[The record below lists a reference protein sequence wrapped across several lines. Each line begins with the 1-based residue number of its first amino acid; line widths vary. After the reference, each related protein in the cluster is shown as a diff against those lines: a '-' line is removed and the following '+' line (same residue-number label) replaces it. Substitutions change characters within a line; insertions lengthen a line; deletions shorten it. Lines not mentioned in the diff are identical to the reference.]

1 MVEGVSFPCTLSWEG
16 SPCSPFRGY
25 SPLQPRDSAI
35 VRAGPQAPPC
45 FLPTAQHL
53 FFLQGA
59 GQPLRA
65 PGLLADGPG
74 HHHCA
79 QTQCHPLGGPHSG
92 CGTRGFQQRQLSLPV
107 PRPHP
112 SQPAES
118 GDLLIVHQARDGPP
132 LTPADQG
139 WAGEQAGQTL
149 QPSLPQCPLRWVFW
163 PVESPS
169 SCVRVPGA

>member
-1 MVEGVSFPCTLSWEG
+1 MSFPCTLSWEG
-16 SPCSPFRGY
+16 SPCSPLRGY
-25 SPLQPRDSAI
+25 SPLRPRDSAI
-35 VRAGPQAPPC
+35 VRAGPQPRPASCPLLSNC
-45 FLPTAQHL
+45 SAFRE
-53 FFLQGA
+53 QGN
-59 GQPLRA
+59 PLRA
-65 PGLLADGPG
+65 PGLLADGLG

-79 QTQCHPLGGPHSG
+79 QTQCHPLGGPRR
-92 CGTRGFQQRQLSLPV
+92 CGARGFQQRQLSLPV

-112 SQPAES
+112 SQAAES
-118 GDLLIVHQARDGPP
+118 GDLLIVHQAQDGPP

-139 WAGEQAGQTL
+139 WAGEQAGQTS